1 MPKNNLIKIIAVLVF
16 VGVFVAWLAMA
27 QSTSRLPTVGSDA
40 NNWGTILNN
49 FLNEEHAADG
59 THEPSVLKRISGMTN
74 VKEYGAI
81 GDGAT
86 DDTAAIQ
93 AALNASLN
101 VFLPAGTFK
110 TSAPLPVRSG
120 QAVVGAGSQL
130 TIVLNTTTIGL
141 KRQSSGDIRDVT
153 LRGFRIRAAND
164 SSNSLIAFDL
174 SRFSY
179 SQFVDL
185 AAEFHR
191 TGFKLSREI
200 ASGQAYFDTFRD
212 IYALR
217 NQTGILLE
225 DVATGAVP
233 NANTFYNIIIEDVG
247 VWADG
252 NGIDLSGNGN
262 LFVGI
267 YAGIP
272 GGNAAIKIRTVSSK
286 NVFIRPYAES
296 SITYAFDVGAGT
308 SGRKNLVIYPHMD
321 STSMT
326 LTNAPNDPDL
336 VIFDVTGLNNLAISK
351 SEALLKL
358 TATNPG
364 ARTWQ
369 LISGGGAEIG
379 TGEFGIQSTDNYNVP
394 FRIANNAPTNAITI
408 SNLGDV
414 AIATAGANAN
424 AGKLGVGTRSPQS
437 TLSVGSGS
445 GDSAYQYLQIDAESS
460 LPPATDCDSDLERG
474 RLIVD
479 YSGASGAHKL
489 YICTGASDGWDS
501 VTLAN

>member
-1 MPKNNLIKIIAVLVF
+1 MAKNNLIKIIAVIVF

-27 QSTSRLPTVGSDA
+27 QSTPRLPIVGSDT
-40 NNWGTILNN
+40 NNWGTILNG
-49 FLNEEHAADG
+49 FLGEEHVADG
-59 THEPSVLKRISGMTN
+59 THKPDTLKSISGMTN
-74 VKEYGAI
+74 VKEYGAK
-81 GDGAT
+81 GDGIT

-93 AALNASLN
+93 AALDASLN

-110 TSAPLPVRSG
+110 TTAPLTIRSG

-130 TIVLNTTTIGL
+130 TIILNTTTTGL
-141 KRQSSGDIRDVT
+141 KRQPSGDVRDVA
-153 LRGFRIRAAND
+153 LKGFRILAAND

-185 AAEFHR
+185 AARFHR
-191 TGFKLSREI
+191 TGFKLSREV

-212 IYALR
+212 IYALN

-233 NANTFYNIIIEDVG
+233 NANTFYNVVIEDVG
-247 VWADG
+247 VWTGG

-272 GGNAAIKIRTVSSK
+272 GGNAAIKIRTVAAK
-286 NVFIRPYAES
+286 NVIIKPYAES

-308 SGRKNLVIYPHMD
+308 SGRKNLIIYPHMD

-336 VIFDVTGLNNLAISK
+336 IIFDVTGLNNFAISK

-358 TATNPG
+358 AATNPG

-369 LISGGGAEIG
+369 LISGGGGEIG

-394 FRIANNAPTNAITI
+394 FRIANNAPTNAII
-408 SNLGDV
+408 VSNLGDV
-414 AIATAGANAN
+414 FTATAGENAN
-424 AGKLGVGTRSPQS
+424 AGKLGIGTRNPQS
-437 TLSVGSGS
+437 ILSVGNGP
-445 GDSAYQYLQIDAESS
+445 GDSVYQYLQIDAESGQ
-460 LPPATDCDSDLERG
+460 PPVADCDNDLERG
-474 RLIVD
+474 RLLVD

-489 YICTGASDGWDS
+489 YICTGAANGWDS
-501 VTLAN
+501 AALTD